1 MENTAKETKNIN
13 EVLMTWMIHNMI
25 TSRKDLKHI
34 K

>member
-1 MENTAKETKNIN
+1 MEQTTKETNNVN
-13 EVLMTWMIHNMI
+13 ETLMTWMIHNMI

>member
-1 MENTAKETKNIN
+1 MENTVKEAKNIN

-25 TSRKDLKHI
+25 TSRKDLKYI